1 MARNNSAADL
11 DTDRRRLLQSLGV
24 AGAAGLAGC
33 SDLTGNGNGNGSEY
47 FDEEVGQMLEEGF
60 EEAGFEKP
68 WEGEIITNENPE
80 RVAWAQIVHEELNNT
95 EFFDLELNQFEW
107 GTYVG
112 RVLAGDSHQEEALI
126 CLGWSAGFAPD
137 YYVRNLFGSEYF
149 TPTCCNVNHYENET
163 VDQLLE
169 EGITT
174 FDTEERAQIY
184 EDLQREV
191 VKDSP
196 MAFIRFGEEYDVW
209 LSDYVHGWEVY
220 PNNSYQFRSLY
231 APYMGVYTYVGEEGS
246 PEQDGEFI
254 ASVSAAPSTSDP
266 TQINDTTSQMVNDP
280 IYEKM
285 LAIDIEGEVH
295 PELAESY
302 EQIDDTTYEF
312 TLREGVQFH
321 PSEEFDFEGREMTAE
336 DVKFSYERYLTTTRE
351 GDVGDWLGVP
361 ETGEDETPQEFEGDV
376 EAVDDYTVR
385 ISLPEVY
392 ADFEYGIAGVPI
404 VPQEAGY
411 PENHPDRE
419 DGGSLDLS
427 AEPIGTGAFRFG
439 EEDPDELYR
448 LERFDDH
455 WFEGGDNDPVYDN
468 DVPAESPLQTVT
480 FRVITESSVQEG
492 SLQSEDIH
500 LADSAPPGS
509 LANFEDDDAYTVQRR
524 TSSSFDMIYY
534 PMHEEADTPFQNQ
547 KVRHAVNQMI
557 DREGII
563 EAVYDGIGTP
573 AYAPISP
580 LAGAFT
586 SEEFQQEMADEYS
599 RYYGRSD

>member
-1 MARNNSAADL
+1 M
-11 DTDRRRLLQSLGV
+11 LQ
-24 AGAAGLAGC
+24 
-33 SDLTGNGNGNGSEY
+33 
-47 FDEEVGQMLEEGF
+47 EGF
-60 EEAGFEKP
+60 EEAGFEPP

-80 RVAWAQIVHEELNNT
+80 RVQWAQLIQDELNQSQ
-95 EFFDLELNQFEW
+95 FFDLELNQFEW

-112 RVLAGDSHQEEALI
+112 RVLAGDSHTESALI

-149 TPTCCNVNHYENET
+149 TPTCCNVNHYESER
-163 VDQLLE
+163 VDSLLE

-174 FDTEERAQIY
+174 FDTEERQGIY

-191 VKDSP
+191 VSDSP
-196 MAFIRFGEEYDVW
+196 MAFIRFGEEYNVW
-209 LSDYVHGWEVY
+209 RTDYVHGFQTY
-220 PNNSYQFRSLY
+220 PNNSYQFRALY
-231 APYMGVYTYVGEEGS
+231 APYAGVYTYVGEEGS
-246 PEQDGEFI
+246 PEEDGEFI
-254 ASVSAAPSTSDP
+254 ASIGAAPSTSDP
-266 TQINDTTSQMVNDP
+266 VFINDTTSQMVNDP

-285 LAIDIEGEVH
+285 LAVDFEGETY
-295 PELAESY
+295 PELAREM

-321 PSEEFDFEGREMTAE
+321 SSDEFDFDGRELTAE

-361 ETGEDETPQEFEGDV
+361 ETGEDETPESFEGDV
-376 EAVDDYTVR
+376 EVVDDYTVR

-404 VPQEAGY
+404 VPREVGY
-411 PENHPDRE
+411 PETHPDRE
-419 DGGSLDLS
+419 DGGTLDLS
-427 AEPIGTGAFRFG
+427 TEPIGTGAFQFAQ
-439 EEDPDELYR
+439 EDPDELYR
-448 LERFDDH
+448 VERFDDH
-455 WFEGGDNDPVYDN
+455 WFEGGDADPVYDT
-468 DVPAESPLQTVT
+468 DVPAETPLGTVT

-492 SLQSEDIH
+492 SLQSGEID

-509 LANFEDDDAYTVQRR
+509 LADFEDDDAYTVERR
-524 TSSSFDMIYY
+524 TASSFDIMYY
-534 PMHEEADTPFQNQ
+534 PMHPEADTPFQNN
-547 KVRHAVNQMI
+547 KVRVAVNQMV

-563 EAVYDGIGTP
+563 EAVYDNIGTP

-586 SEEFQQEMADEYS
+586 SDEFQQEMADEYA
-599 RYYGRSD
+599 RYYGRSE